1 MQEKIDEG
9 RTNIPMET
17 AYNMS
22 DVEKFV
28 GFENGSGENNCW
40 INCVLRALSV
50 MVEWIPNYSYQSQ
63 DAMINALINYLK
75 DMTYINNGR
84 TLDVNSRDIHLEQ
97 NSQPLS
103 VKELFS
109 TMIRNNDFNSD
120 RQQDAGEGLLLILQF
135 IQALGSMEMNFINP
149 FRFCYF
155 YWRETKR
162 CLKCHEVED
171 LPINEGN
178 ILQVGAPEI
187 GLFDMNQA
195 VTSKLQDENQQNMRC
210 QNCA

>member
-1 MQEKIDEG
+1 MGILDMERIDNWIEELKSTQEHENHDNNIDPMQEKIDEG
-9 RTNIPMET
+9 RTNDDNIGTYNNVRTIPMET

-28 GFENGSGENNCW
+28 RFENGSGENNCW

-63 DAMINALINYLK
+63 VAMIYALINYVK

-109 TMIRNNDFNSD
+109 TMIRNNDFNFD

-135 IQALGSMEMNFINP
+135 
-149 FRFCYF
+149 
-155 YWRETKR
+155 
-162 CLKCHEVED
+162 CH
-171 LPINEGN
+171 
-178 ILQVGAPEI
+178 
-187 GLFDMNQA
+187 
-195 VTSKLQDENQQNMRC
+195 R
-210 QNCA
+210 